1 MATKTI
7 SRPQFEALRT
17 AELYDGEVPPSGTP
31 LLDEYL
37 VSARANTVRSLLR
50 LGLVKEIVIR
60 SGIEQ
65 EEHVFP
71 VLTYAGELLR
81 VGMERGGRLTRLDHV
96 ARWVADAGPRPER
109 RPNVATY
116 YPAEEGCRTWREAEA
131 RPFKINGERVS
142 AVVEAYGTR
151 VTLFVGG
158 RIVFEGPVPADVRT
172 SADVTP
178 WARRTALAEVPQ
190 GLADWERDLLATVHP
205 APADDE
211 VPAEDAPAHGLDIVT
226 TEELR
231 ALLAGPLA
239 ASVYVTTEAG
249 ERIEY
254 AHIPNGDPERVAHFL
269 AAARSVP
276 SFRDVSTAREV
287 RATA

>member
-1 MATKTI
+1 MAAKTLT
-7 SRPQFEALRT
+7 RPQFEALRT

-31 LLDEYL
+31 LIDEYL

-50 LGLVKEIVIR
+50 LGLVREIVIR

-71 VLTYAGELLR
+71 VLTYAGELIR
-81 VGMERGGRLTRLDHV
+81 ATMEPGGDLVRLDTV
-96 ARWVADAGPRPER
+96 AAYVADAGPRPER
-109 RPNVATY
+109 RPEVGTY

-131 RPFKINGERVS
+131 HPFKINGERVS

-158 RIVFEGPVPADVRT
+158 RIVFEGAVPAEVAT
-172 SADVTP
+172 SADVNT

-190 GLADWERDLLATVHP
+190 GLADWERDLLANVHQD
-205 APADDE
+205 AQE
-211 VPAEDAPAHGLDIVT
+211 GAPAHGLEIVT

-231 ALLAGPLA
+231 ALLTGPLA

-254 AHIPNGDPERVAHFL
+254 AHIPNGDPARVAHFL
-269 AAARSVP
+269 GAARAVP
-276 SFRDVSTAREV
+276 TFRDASTTRD
-287 RATA
+287 